1 MSEKQSF
8 DSNGMVKQ
16 IVMYGATVLIT
27 IIISMTGFWMMM
39 GRDFVTRAEAKEIA
53 IEQVVLVDQK
63 LEIYRQD
70 TKETRSVINKNSEV
84 INELRVE
91 IAKLTQALHGIN
103 NTDDN

>member
-1 MSEKQSF
+1 
-8 DSNGMVKQ
+8 
-16 IVMYGATVLIT
+16 MYGATVLIT